1 MGGGDAGGS
10 MHPRQ
15 IEQIPPLKSPSLLLL
30 LLLRPLFSRKLSCSP
45 GAGRDSSLLLL
56 LLLLLLLFCP
66 PFPPP
71 SALFFLFPSALCA
84 RPSEV

>member
-15 IEQIPPLKSPSLLLL
+15 IEQIPPFKSPSLL

-45 GAGRDSSLLLL
+45 GAGRDSSLLL